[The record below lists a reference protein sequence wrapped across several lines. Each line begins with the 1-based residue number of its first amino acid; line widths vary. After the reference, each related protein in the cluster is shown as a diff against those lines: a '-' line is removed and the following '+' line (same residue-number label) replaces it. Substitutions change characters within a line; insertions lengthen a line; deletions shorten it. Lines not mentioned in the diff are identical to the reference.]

1 MSPPREAPAQTCV
14 WPVESG
20 VIGVPRAV
28 RGGVVW
34 SSSKPRPEAGTRHP
48 PGAPGP
54 RALLRQTCGG
64 LRGRFGNSDDYKASP
79 KEVAQT
85 S

>member
-34 SSSKPRPEAGTRHP
+34 SSSKPRPEAGC
-48 PGAPGP
+48 
-54 RALLRQTCGG
+54 QGG
-64 LRGRFGNSDDYKASP
+64 LGGKRNPTRDLTEGETRAPVWAEMGYLSSH
-79 KEVAQT
+79 
-85 S
+85 SL